1 MRKLLLF
8 SFLITLAIASMG
20 QDEDEQAPVTIHY
33 KGNDYLLK
41 IVKSYFRS
49 DPYRNEFRFF
59 LSHLMNDPLLVSKQT
74 KLKTDTSFFYF
85 QGIYKNFSPY
95 GFLADRT
102 EIRLAEKE
110 FIIDDSLSAKD
121 TLMVYQL
128 LGLSYNGKAGLES
141 VKNEFSKFQRH
152 YGKHFITQSSEIKQ
166 GPEIVGVTEDYFVY
180 GVAASPLT
188 IAWLKLDEFQN
199 AFIITLRIK
208 IK

>member
-1 MRKLLLF
+1 VRKLAFF
-8 SFLITLAIASMG
+8 SLLITMTIRSFS
-20 QDEDEQAPVTIHY
+20 QDDDEQPPVTIHY
-33 KGNDYLLK
+33 KGNDYILK
-41 IVKSYFRS
+41 IVKNYFRS
-49 DPYRNEFRFF
+49 DPYQNEFGFF
-59 LSHLMNDPLLVSKQT
+59 LKHLMNDPLLVTRET

-85 QGIYKNFSPY
+85 QGVYKDFSPY

-110 FIIDDSLSAKD
+110 FIIDDSLTVRD

-141 VKNEFSKFQRH
+141 VKNEFAKFNRH
-152 YGKHFITQSSEIKQ
+152 YSKHFITQSSEIKQ
-166 GPEIVGVTEDYFVY
+166 GAEIVGVTEDYFVY

-188 IAWLKLDEFQN
+188 VAWVKLDEFQN
-199 AFIITLRIK
+199 AFIITLRLK